1 MTTEKIKVPEV
12 EKLIAPGAVF
22 KRILATLEE
31 QVEDM
36 HLDGSPEWQR
46 GFMEGFRAAMRS
58 VKVTEGN
65 LACEVTALRHRKMR
79 EEAKKD
85 EA

>member
-1 MTTEKIKVPEV
+1 MSAKQIKVPTV
-12 EKLIAPGAVF
+12 EELIAPGAVF
-22 KRILATLEE
+22 KRILKTLEAHA
-31 QVEDM
+31 EDM

-46 GFMEGFRAAMRS
+46 GFMEGFRSAIHS
-58 VKVTEGN
+58 VKLIEGN

-79 EEAKKD
+79 DGVKID